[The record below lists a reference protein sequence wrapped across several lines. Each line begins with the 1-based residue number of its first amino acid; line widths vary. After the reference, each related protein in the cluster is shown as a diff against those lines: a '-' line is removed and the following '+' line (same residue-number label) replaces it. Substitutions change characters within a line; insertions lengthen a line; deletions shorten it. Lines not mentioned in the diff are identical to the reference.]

1 MLAIQ
6 RNTALRITILYL
18 IFGLTWIFV
27 SDLFDSNLTG
37 EFNWFQLLKGSLYVI
52 STAVL
57 FYFTIRSISNKL
69 DFSELILKE
78 LSDNYQYSIALIN
91 DKKKVIFFNKRLLS
105 LLQKKKNQVV
115 GKKLFDVLPHNP
127 TSEFNQKIEQ
137 FYIDKKLIS
146 YNEKMHINEKESY
159 VNFNLIPIFGKSK
172 QFEAMLL
179 LTYNLTEENILRL
192 KNEKLIKICSNVFT
206 SIKKN
211 ILIVDANYQ
220 IIEYNEINKSLFS
233 EAFLNSNDLNI
244 DQLEQLELK
253 QFLKKHIFET
263 FNFNKNQTDELKID
277 ANTYQFDFC
286 LIELDDKQFI
296 QIIISDITTIKTI
309 EHQNQLLENKVIQSK
324 LNLKAIQ
331 EFVEK
336 SKLTFVNFKNTS
348 EDYEVSKKFKLRIL
362 EETEKILKN
371 VNFNTDIQTQFQ
383 LEDIIKEKI
392 KSYPLLNIQHD
403 LEKYKITNNQNNI
416 SNVFDLLL
424 NVISEIP
431 VNTDEL
437 EKKVSI
443 SGKLISNQYYD
454 VEINDNTIGIEKD
467 EQNQFANSE
476 ALHIGACL
484 IKLNMICHEIGTQL
498 QIESTPNKGNSWVL
512 KFKG

>member
-1 MLAIQ
+1 
-6 RNTALRITILYL
+6 L

-105 LLQKKKNQVV
+105 LLQKKKSQVV

-206 SIKKN
+206 SIKK
-211 ILIVDANYQ
+211 
-220 IIEYNEINKSLFS
+220 
-233 EAFLNSNDLNI
+233 
-244 DQLEQLELK
+244 
-253 QFLKKHIFET
+253 IF
-263 FNFNKNQTDELKID
+263 
-277 ANTYQFDFC
+277 Y
-286 LIELDDKQFI
+286 
-296 QIIISDITTIKTI
+296 S
-309 EHQNQLLENKVIQSK
+309 
-324 LNLKAIQ
+324 
-331 EFVEK
+331 
-336 SKLTFVNFKNTS
+336 
-348 EDYEVSKKFKLRIL
+348 
-362 EETEKILKN
+362 
-371 VNFNTDIQTQFQ
+371 
-383 LEDIIKEKI
+383 
-392 KSYPLLNIQHD
+392 
-403 LEKYKITNNQNNI
+403 
-416 SNVFDLLL
+416 
-424 NVISEIP
+424 
-431 VNTDEL
+431 
-437 EKKVSI
+437 
-443 SGKLISNQYYD
+443 
-454 VEINDNTIGIEKD
+454 
-467 EQNQFANSE
+467 
-476 ALHIGACL
+476 
-484 IKLNMICHEIGTQL
+484 
-498 QIESTPNKGNSWVL
+498 
-512 KFKG
+512 